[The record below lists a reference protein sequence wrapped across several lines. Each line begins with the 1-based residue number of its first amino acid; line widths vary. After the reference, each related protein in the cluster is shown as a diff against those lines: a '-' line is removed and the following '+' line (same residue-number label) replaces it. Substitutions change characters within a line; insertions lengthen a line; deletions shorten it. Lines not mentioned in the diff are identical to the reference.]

1 MLLDLIL
8 VLGGIAGLFFGGEW
22 LVIGAS
28 RLARSYGVPSL
39 IIGLTIVAF
48 GTSVPELLVSLQAV
62 FSNSDDISVGNI
74 IGSNISNIGL
84 IIGLTSLV
92 FPVFV
97 EMRLLRRE
105 LPMMLIATVLTV
117 FLMSDDV
124 LGGNDGFILLLG
136 FVAFSVY
143 MGFLTYTERK
153 KMSSSEAD
161 PNDEDD
167 IDLIPPERRL
177 YEAGRI
183 GIGLVILFIASR
195 ATVDGAVGIARDLG
209 VSELVIGVSL
219 VAIGT
224 SLPELAT
231 SFIAALR
238 NENDLALGNI
248 VGSNIFNLLLVLGI
262 TSTVSPLQV
271 QERVLGF
278 DVVIMLIF
286 SFALLP
292 IASSD
297 RQISRFEAGLL
308 LGGYVVFIILAFIL

>member
-1 MLLDLIL
+1 MLENLIL

-28 RLARSYGVPSL
+28 RVARSFGVPSL
-39 IIGLTIVAF
+39 IVGLTIVAF
-48 GTSVPELLVSLQAV
+48 GTSAPELLVSLQAV
-62 FSNSDDISVGNI
+62 FTESDDISVGNI

-84 IIGLTSLV
+84 IIGLTSLM

-97 EMRLLRRE
+97 EMHLLRRE
-105 LPMMLIATVLTV
+105 LPMMLIATLLTV

-124 LGGNDGFILLLG
+124 LEQSDGFILLLG
-136 FVAFSVY
+136 FVAFSGY
-143 MGFLTYTERK
+143 MAYLTFTERK
-153 KMSSSEAD
+153 KMGDSDAE
-161 PNDEDD
+161 DEDD
-167 IDLIPPERRL
+167 DLIPPERRL

-183 GIGLVILFIASR
+183 LIGLVILLIASR
-195 ATVDGAVGIARDLG
+195 ATVDGAVGIAREIG

-238 NENDLALGNI
+238 DENDLALGNI
-248 VGSNIFNLLLVLGI
+248 LGSNIFNLLLVLGT
-262 TSTVSPLQV
+262 TSLVNPLQV

-278 DVVIMLIF
+278 DVIVMLIF

-297 RQISRFEAGLL
+297 RQIGRFEAGLL
-308 LGGYVVFIILAFIL
+308 LGGYVVFIILAFTL